1 MCKKQNKNIFW
12 YKNIIKLLFVW
23 FFGIWFLIAIVF
35 AYTVPLWDALDRFY
49 DNYKKNS
56 EINDL
61 QWKAIVEDIYG
72 KTLDVVKN
80 DQMIPI
86 FDAFEKTAESLN
98 IKYECELDTQDMIDI
113 LYFSNNNLKRDLQ
126 NNLMWFEKPKRED
139 MWASCNKFNVCVFDP
154 KWWVM
159 NNTVTLNQNC
169 QSEVKKEFIQYYLN
183 SYHVHTIGGWNKWAN
198 LFYNFS
204 TEDSSYDI
212 MNDIYILAK
221 ILFEDVS
228 EPQETRFYKMP
239 SVDYNS
245 SFVDPPISMD
255 IDWFSP
261 YNNFSSNTGV
271 NNTSWDINLWWS
283 GIIQTWYTGFEDLV
297 DSEISDF
304 VASVNMDIA
313 WNADTIVWWNQCIS
327 GFTFEWSQWYN
338 TGTDGSQVLN
348 PEQYLSGVIED
359 ITQMS
364 CNLDGQCQNRESTDC
379 EDCINEWW
387 WNTDFEE
394 IEELLN
400 AAQQSSWDLDDLAN
414 ELWCFQTCQTLPCNA
429 TSCDK
434 LVCYAKCSCQVY
446 ESPTFDPLENPWLS
460 SVFKIKF
467 CIVPVMENKMNEWRT
482 VYNLASVLTEIY
494 NVLQNLRN
502 SWELAINVKTK
513 EFLDSSLKE
522 NSFWE
527 QLSFSINSTTKP
539 PFSEESELTQ
549 TQEQIDYNTTLMEW
563 ILWFSKDSN
572 LEQEKNKYVVM
583 DDPCVYIAKKQIS
596 DGADQYQQNLENCRE
611 EKEEMLVTLPPME
624 DILKDQKTV
633 LLDAEFES
641 FLRLNRNFW
650 FETKEMF
657 GAFKE
662 SARVL
667 SEK

>member
-1 MCKKQNKNIFW
+1 M
-12 YKNIIKLLFVW
+12 FVG
-23 FFGIWFLIAIVF
+23 FFAIWFLFTTVF

-56 EINDL
+56 EINEL

-72 KTLDVVKN
+72 KTLDIVKN

-86 FDAFEKTAESLN
+86 FDAFDKTAESLN
-98 IKYECELDTQDMIDI
+98 VKYECDLDTQDMVNI
-113 LYFSNNNLKRDLQ
+113 LYFTNNNLKRDLK
-126 NNLMWFEKPKRED
+126 NNLMWFENPKRED
-139 MWASCNKFNVCVFDP
+139 MWSSCNKFNVCVFNP
-154 KWWVM
+154 KWWKI

-169 QSEVKKEFIQYYLN
+169 QSEVEKEFIQYYLN
-183 SYHVHTIGGWNKWAN
+183 SYYVQTIGGWNKGSN

-204 TEDSSYDI
+204 LDDSSYDI
-212 MNDIYILAK
+212 MNDIHILAK

-228 EPQETRFYKMP
+228 QPQETRFYKMP
-239 SVDYNS
+239 DVDYDS

-255 IDWFSP
+255 IDRFSP
-261 YNNFSSNTGV
+261 YNNFSSVTGTNNV
-271 NNTSWDINLWWS
+271 SWENNTWWN
-283 GIIQTWYTGFEDLV
+283 GITQTWYTDFEDLI
-297 DSEISDF
+297 DPEISDF
-304 VASVNMDIA
+304 VASVNMEIW
-313 WNADTIVWWNQCIS
+313 WNADSIVWWNQCTS
-327 GFTFEWSQWYN
+327 GFTFEWMEWYT
-338 TGTDGSQVLN
+338 TGTDWSQNLT
-348 PEQYLSGVIED
+348 PAEYLSGILED
-359 ITQMS
+359 ISQMS
-364 CNLDGQCQNRESTDC
+364 CDLDWVCQNWESSDC
-379 EDCINEWW
+379 EDCVNEWW
-387 WNTDFEE
+387 GNTDFEE
-394 IEELLN
+394 IEALLN
-400 AAQQSSWDLDDLAN
+400 AAQQSSWDLDDMAD

-434 LVCYAKCSCQVY
+434 LVCYAKCSCQMY
-446 ESPTFDPLENPWLS
+446 ESPTFDPVQNPWLT

-467 CIVPVMENKMNEWRT
+467 CIVPVMENKMNKWKT
-482 VYNLASVLTEIY
+482 VYNLASVLTEVY

-502 SWELAINVKTK
+502 SGELAINVKTK

-522 NSFWE
+522 NNFWE

-563 ILWFSKDSN
+563 ILWFSKDPN
-572 LEQEKNKYVVM
+572 LDQEKNKYVVM
-583 DDPCVYIAKKQIS
+583 DDPCLYIVEKQIS
-596 DGADQYQQNLENCRE
+596 DGADQYQQNLANCRE

-633 LLDAEFES
+633 LLDAEFEN

-657 GAFKE
+657 SAFKE